1 MRAPTYRFGGF
12 ELDPAARE
20 LRRDAQR
27 VPLPPKSFDC
37 LAYLIA
43 HRHRAVGR
51 DELIAAV
58 WGRVDISDT
67 VVAQTMLRA
76 RKALGD
82 SGQSSQRLV
91 RTVPRFGYHWIAP
104 VVEFAPGDS
113 DAIAPARR
121 TETDAP
127 GMATN
132 ETPIAPPQ
140 QHGRAW
146 RWGIAAAVPVVAAA
160 VGIGLFAVRSHLA
173 PPPVIADAD
182 ASAVLVLPVRVT
194 SPENEDAWVRLG
206 AMDYLAAR
214 LRQDGMRVIPSEQA
228 LHLGGQI
235 DASRPLDDDGARRLQ
250 RIGSVRWVIASR
262 AERDGRG
269 WRVRL
274 SIFDG
279 GRERLVE
286 AHGEN
291 ALIATSSA
299 VGSWLRRVNPDGASN
314 LIGPSAFDQR
324 LQQVDA
330 ELMAGQL
337 DAARRLVG
345 SATTDERA
353 EPELRVREG
362 QIEFRSGRLDEAA
375 ALFARTLADAT
386 QLSPQVR
393 AKALMGQGAIE
404 IRRGQP
410 ALAQAHYTKALDV
423 LAHSGRTDDPIL
435 SGQAYNGLGVALV
448 QQGHVDDA
456 VRNMSLARVT
466 MQRAGNLIE
475 AASVGTNLGMIE
487 QQRRHYPQSLQEFD
501 RAIAVFERFDV
512 NDYMAATLMAKAVA
526 QLEMV
531 QPDAAASS
539 IARANALM
547 DSVQDRLLSVR
558 IAFAAANV
566 ALARGRLDEVARGIA
581 KLRSLD
587 VPEDDMAF
595 REVQLR
601 LRLARGAKDQAAALA
616 TAPVAQGVPVPGTLA
631 LACAQALLASNDI
644 ASAARWL
651 SYRDRIDVAQ
661 RGLEWDIAEGLLAQ
675 AGLEPHKAMV
685 IANSAI
691 ARIEQAGSPDE
702 RVQAG
707 VLKARLLRMQG
718 QPEAAAPVLADLDAF
733 ANTDYRVAWEMLALY
748 RALHDDAM
756 ANGAMV
762 RVQALRGERDIA
774 VEPAL

>member
-1 MRAPTYRFGGF
+1 M
-12 ELDPAARE
+12 
-20 LRRDAQR
+20 
-27 VPLPPKSFDC
+27 
-37 LAYLIA
+37 
-43 HRHRAVGR
+43 
-51 DELIAAV
+51 
-58 WGRVDISDT
+58 
-67 VVAQTMLRA
+67 
-76 RKALGD
+76 
-82 SGQSSQRLV
+82 
-91 RTVPRFGYHWIAP
+91 
-104 VVEFAPGDS
+104 
-113 DAIAPARR
+113 
-121 TETDAP
+121 
-127 GMATN
+127 
-132 ETPIAPPQ
+132 
-140 QHGRAW
+140 
-146 RWGIAAAVPVVAAA
+146 
-160 VGIGLFAVRSHLA
+160 
-173 PPPVIADAD
+173 
-182 ASAVLVLPVRVT
+182 
-194 SPENEDAWVRLG
+194 
-206 AMDYLAAR
+206 
-214 LRQDGMRVIPSEQA
+214 
-228 LHLGGQI
+228 
-235 DASRPLDDDGARRLQ
+235 
-250 RIGSVRWVIASR
+250 
-262 AERDGRG
+262 
-269 WRVRL
+269 
-274 SIFDG
+274 
-279 GRERLVE
+279 
-286 AHGEN
+286 
-291 ALIATSSA
+291 
-299 VGSWLRRVNPDGASN
+299 
-314 LIGPSAFDQR
+314 
-324 LQQVDA
+324 
-330 ELMAGQL
+330 
-337 DAARRLVG
+337 
-345 SATTDERA
+345 
-353 EPELRVREG
+353 
-362 QIEFRSGRLDEAA
+362 
-375 ALFARTLADAT
+375 
-386 QLSPQVR
+386 
-393 AKALMGQGAIE
+393 
-404 IRRGQP
+404 
-410 ALAQAHYTKALDV
+410 
-423 LAHSGRTDDPIL
+423 
-435 SGQAYNGLGVALV
+435 
-448 QQGHVDDA
+448 DDA

-501 RAIAVFERFDV
+501 SAIAVFERFDV

-616 TAPVAQGVPVPGTLA
+616 KTPVAQGVPVPGTLA

-675 AGLEPHKAMV
+675 AGLETHKAMV

-748 RALHDDAM
+748 RELHDEAM
-756 ANGAMV
+756 ANGATV